1 MKDMSV
7 APGGYSFG
15 SAAPMP
21 KPFTGIRSA
30 SGDPFGIPASSAPG
44 FETQKPRIDDVYRN
58 VARPFA
64 LIDNSPGN
72 VAFAE
77 DLAERMAKSLYMNP
91 TPLIRAFFS
100 RGNLDAVQSAL
111 ATKVYGLTGFK
122 IARQSDDSVLTVMRA
137 IFADHAN
144 HQAKN
149 VQAEVLRLDNGS
161 VAAML
166 DGVIS
171 NITAHL
177 AYLRDASR
185 MRTPM
190 ERGAATS
197 TKGLHTTL
205 PLFRP
210 I

>member
-1 MKDMSV
+1 V
-7 APGGYSFG
+7 
-15 SAAPMP
+15 
-21 KPFTGIRSA
+21 
-30 SGDPFGIPASSAPG
+30 
-44 FETQKPRIDDVYRN
+44 DDVYRN

-64 LIDNSPGN
+64 LVDDSPGN

-77 DLAERMAKSLYMNP
+77 DVAERMAKSLYMDP

-100 RGNLDAVQSAL
+100 RSNLDAVQRAL
-111 ATKVYGLTGFK
+111 ISEVHRLTGFK
-122 IARQSDDSVLTVMRA
+122 IARQSDDSVLVVMRA

-144 HQAKN
+144 HQARN
-149 VQAEVLRLDNGS
+149 VEAEVTRLDRGT
-161 VAAML
+161 VAAVT
-166 DGVIS
+166 DNVIS
-171 NITAHL
+171 NMTAHL

>member
-1 MKDMSV
+1 
-7 APGGYSFG
+7 
-15 SAAPMP
+15 MP
-21 KPFTGIRSA
+21 APFTGIRSA
-30 SGDPFGIPASSAPG
+30 SGDPFGNPASSAPSHA
-44 FETQKPRIDDVYRN
+44 TQKPRLDDVYRN

-64 LIDNSPGN
+64 LVDDSPGN
-72 VAFAE
+72 VSFSE

-91 TPLIRAFFS
+91 SALIRAFFS
-100 RGNLDAVQSAL
+100 KGNLDVVQRAL
-111 ATKVYGLTGFK
+111 ASEVFRLTGFK
-122 IARQSDDSVLTVMRA
+122 IARQSDDSILVVMRA
-137 IFADHAN
+137 IFADHAIN
-144 HQAKN
+144 QPRD
-149 VQAEVLRLDNGS
+149 VGAEVARLNRGTVSAVTDN
-161 VAAML
+161 
-166 DGVIS
+166 VIS

>member
-1 MKDMSV
+1 MNST
-7 APGGYSFG
+7 PGSRQFG
-15 SAAPMP
+15 STVPLP

-30 SGDPFGIPASSAPG
+30 SGDPFGLPTSSAPYAPVS
-44 FETQKPRIDDVYRN
+44 KAPLDAVYRN

-64 LIDNSPGN
+64 TVDSSRGN
-72 VAFAE
+72 VSFRE
-77 DLAERMAKSLYMNP
+77 DLAERMAKSLYMNV
-91 TPLIRAFFS
+91 TPLIREYFS
-100 RGNLDAVQSAL
+100 EKNLDAVQAAL
-111 ATKVYGLTGFK
+111 ASEVKRLTGFK
-122 IARQSDDSVLTVMRA
+122 IDRQSDDSMLIVMRA
-137 IFADHAN
+137 IFADHAI
-144 HQAKN
+144 HQPKN
-149 VQAEVLRLDNGS
+149 VGAEVARLDRGVIS
-161 VAAML
+161 AVI

-197 TKGLHTTL
+197 TKGLNTTV